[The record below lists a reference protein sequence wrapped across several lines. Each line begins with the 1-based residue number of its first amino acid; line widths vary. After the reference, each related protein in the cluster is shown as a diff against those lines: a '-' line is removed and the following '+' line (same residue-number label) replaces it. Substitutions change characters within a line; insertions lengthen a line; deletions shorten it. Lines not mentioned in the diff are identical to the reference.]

1 MRHPDTDHPEPW
13 YRQFWPWF
21 LILLPTLSVVGSI
34 ITIVIATSSPH
45 AMVVDD
51 YARIGLATHRKME
64 RDSRATQLGMAAEMR
79 VSRVPAEIRVRL
91 EGDAP
96 RPDHL
101 ILTLSH
107 PTIADSDRRLAMPGH
122 GELYSVRLEEPL
134 VGRWYLQL
142 APPDG
147 DWRLAGELPDG
158 SETLRLVPAV
168 RAR

>member
-1 MRHPDTDHPEPW
+1 MKHPDTVNPEPW

-34 ITIVIATSSPH
+34 ATIIIATGSPH

-64 RDSRATQLGMAAEMR
+64 RDSRATELGMAAEIR
-79 VSRVPAEIRVRL
+79 VFREPAEIRVRL
-91 EGDAP
+91 EGNAP

-122 GELYSVRLEEPL
+122 AELYSVRLEGPL
-134 VGRWYLQL
+134 IGRWYLQL

-168 RAR
+168 RAQ